1 MTQTKP
7 EMTALDYTHA
17 AHKQLAAGNERK
29 AAGLLWKAA
38 EATFLDLARKRG
50 IECDSDG
57 SLIELAKALEADGSV
72 RKGYYSLRLGAM
84 STLRVHAEQDVLEMW
99 DLMALYEDSLDFILE
114 ANNGKRQPIS
124 AQSRAARSAS
134 AKLPAKSRDAAER
147 I

>member
-57 SLIELAKALEADGSV
+57 SLIELATALDAKGAVTKRYHRGSY
-72 RKGYYSLRLGAM
+72 GGASL
-84 STLRVHAEQDVLEMW
+84 LRVHADFEALEKW
-99 DLMALYEDSLDFILE
+99 QFTDAYEATLEFIFEVNLPEAL
-114 ANNGKRQPIS
+114 NGKR
-124 AQSRAARSAS
+124 
-134 AKLPAKSRDAAER
+134 
-147 I
+147 